1 MLLHKHQ
8 WKYQVNFRAK
18 SCYFH
23 TYKLI
28 VGFTQ
33 EARLVS
39 SKHLIQKHLEILR
52 RSVETWLHTCWQSV
66 LLDVKPVNLSIH

>member
-8 WKYQVNFRAK
+8 WKYQVNFRVK

-28 VGFTQ
+28 VGFTL

-39 SKHLIQKHLEILR
+39 SKQLIQKHLEILG
-52 RSVETWLHTCWQSV
+52 RSVETWLQTCWQSE
-66 LLDVKPVNLSIH
+66 LLDVKTVYLSIH

>member
-1 MLLHKHQ
+1 MLLHKRQ
-8 WKYQVNFRAK
+8 WKYQVNFRAN

-23 TYKLI
+23 TYKLN
-28 VGFTQ
+28 VGFTL

-39 SKHLIQKHLEILR
+39 SKHLEILR
-52 RSVETWLHTCWQSV
+52 RSVETCWQSV

>member
-1 MLLHKHQ
+1 MLLHKRQ
-8 WKYQVNFRAK
+8 WKYQVNFRAN

-23 TYKLI
+23 TYKLN
-28 VGFTQ
+28 VGFIA

-39 SKHLIQKHLEILR
+39 SKHLEILR
-52 RSVETWLHTCWQSV
+52 RSVEPCWQSV